1 MAEPDTQ
8 SDASNDLAAA
18 PILITGMQR
27 SGTTWIG
34 RMLSLADD
42 VTYLGEPL
50 NPYIPGP
57 LLSLERKYQYM
68 YICEANER
76 RYLHAFE
83 ALRSF
88 EYPFLRELRA
98 ARSAASILRVGKRG
112 ALFAAAR
119 LRGARALIKDPF
131 AFFSAPWLA
140 RRLGC
145 RVVVCV
151 RHPGAIAGSM
161 QRLNWGFNF
170 GHLLGQPLL
179 MADVLAPFEG
189 EIRAAARR
197 SDDVVGQASLLWK
210 LVYATADGYR
220 SEFPDFVIVRH
231 EDLSRDPVRGFASLS
246 SELGIH
252 FDQTTAETIR
262 EFSDEHNPREQQT
275 SEAKALRLNSRAT
288 TETWKTRLN
297 ENDRKR
303 IQATTA
309 GVIELFYPE
318 EGQPD
323 KAADES

>member
-1 MAEPDTQ
+1 MAEPETRSEA
-8 SDASNDLAAA
+8 SDALAAA

-34 RMLSLADD
+34 RMLSLANN

-57 LLSLERKYQYM
+57 LLSLERKHQYT
-68 YICEANER
+68 YICEANEG
-76 RYLHAFE
+76 RYLQAFE

-88 EYPFLRELRA
+88 EYPLLRELRA
-98 ARSAASILRVGKRG
+98 TRSAASILRVGKRG

-151 RHPGAIAGSM
+151 RHPGAVAGSM
-161 QRLNWGFNF
+161 QRLNWRFNF
-170 GHLLGQPLL
+170 GHLLDQPLL
-179 MADVLAPFEG
+179 MAEVLAPFER

-197 SDDVVGQASLLWK
+197 PDDIVGQASLLWK

-220 SEFPDFVIVRH
+220 AEFPDFVIVRH
-231 EDLSRDPVRGFASLS
+231 EDLSRDPVRGFATLS
-246 SELGIH
+246 SELGIY
-252 FDQTTAETIR
+252 FDRTTADTIR

-288 TETWKTRLN
+288 TVTWKTRLN
-297 ENDRKR
+297 ENERKR

-309 GVIELFYPE
+309 GVLELFYPE
-318 EGQPD
+318 GGQPD
-323 KAADES
+323 NAADGR